1 MQDVKINTETIP
13 LCQMLKIAGVI
24 DSGGQARFLLED
36 GIVLRNGVQETAK
49 RRQLRDGDI
58 IEVRGKGV
66 WRIVRQGA

>member
-1 MQDVKINTETIP
+1 MQDVKINTETIQ

-36 GIVLRNGVQETAK
+36 GIVFLNGNQETAK
-49 RRQLRDGDI
+49 RRQLRDGDVV
-58 IEVRGKGV
+58 EVKGKGV